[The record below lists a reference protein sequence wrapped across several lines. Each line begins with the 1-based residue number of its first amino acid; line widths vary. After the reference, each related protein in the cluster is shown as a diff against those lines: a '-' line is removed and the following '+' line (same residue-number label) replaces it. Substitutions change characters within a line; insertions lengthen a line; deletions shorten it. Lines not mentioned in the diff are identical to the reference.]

1 MSKYA
6 HIAKK
11 DTSPTVGM
19 ALYWCG
25 ECRDLVRERGAIV
38 TSEELI
44 ARSKEVKEQA
54 VGRSISVRR

>member
-1 MSKYA
+1 MSRYEQICPHCKERHLTYSR
-6 HIAKK
+6 HG
-11 DTSPTVGM
+11 P
-19 ALYWCG
+19 LWCG

-54 VGRSISVRR
+54 VGRR